1 MNYRDLLARLNDV
14 PFKPFRMKLTNSTTI
29 DVLDPSM
36 IMVGRTSA
44 IVATRTAEDDRGYRV
59 VLDWKTISI
68 LHIVEISDLDVKPE
82 RRRKGA

>member
-14 PFKPFRMKLTNSTTI
+14 PFKPFRIKLSNSTTV
-29 DVLDPSM
+29 DVVDPTM

-44 IVATRTAEDDRGYRV
+44 IVATRTAEDERGYKV

-68 LHIVEISDLDVKPE
+68 LHIVEITDLTIKPE
-82 RRRKGA
+82 RKRKRA